1 MNIKYYITT
10 NLKQTYLCNN
20 CAAQKNVKYDTENLV
35 WNFSIYDKSSL
46 LSLLYDNHIIIKCYI
61 NINLFICL
69 LFIRNITYDIN
80 L

>member
-1 MNIKYYITT
+1 MNMKYYITT

-20 CAAQKNVKYDTENLV
+20 CAAPKNVKYDTENLAR
-35 WNFSIYDKSSL
+35 NSSIYDKSSL

-61 NINLFICL
+61 NINVFICL
-69 LFIRNITYDIN
+69 LLITNFTYDIN